1 MKLGVILSPS
11 VDAVDAKFCICNLWS
26 ISQAGRRRLGLWN
39 MQTDWWSAEGFELSE
54 AKPLPAKPDVCR
66 PCAYLDPLVHCTH
79 LRTQTVRWNGGLRQ
93 LPRGPL
99 CSRIHLICGP
109 PTANYSFVA
118 GDCVGNNGI
127 DEQHGG

>member
-1 MKLGVILSPS
+1 MSWSVAAKKAAIL
-11 VDAVDAKFCICNLWS
+11 
-26 ISQAGRRRLGLWN
+26 AG
-39 MQTDWWSAEGFELSE
+39 EGFESSK
-54 AKPLPAKPDVCR
+54 AKPLSVNQVCAA
-66 PCAYLDPLVHCTH
+66 PCADRDPLVQCN
-79 LRTQTVRWNGGLRQ
+79 LVCTQTVRWNGAFRQ

-127 DEQHGG
+127 DEQYGG